1 MVSQREVTLHQTIVA
16 LSALAGVTLLSA
28 LGKIGSDATI
38 AIYSGV
44 IGYVLAVPLASRA
57 GNETARA
64 NGMREGLEAA
74 NGNGGNGH

>member
-1 MVSQREVTLHQTIVA
+1 MLEPRQMQVHQTIVA
-16 LSALAGVTLLSA
+16 LTALGGVTLLSA
-28 LGKIGSDATI
+28 LDKIGPDATI

-57 GNETARA
+57 GHESGRA
-64 NGMREGLEAA
+64 NGMREGIEAA